1 METDKQKAI
10 EMATDSDLGIL
21 INGAV
26 RFAIG
31 TNTSMVRTI
40 YDFIMKHY
48 SVLDNRMIAVILNDI
63 RWENRNNDL
72 MLKETW
78 LEVESLLSNELY
90 KRTDPRNNI

>member
-10 EMATDSDLGIL
+10 NIVTDSELGIL

-31 TNTSMVRTI
+31 TNTSMVRTL
-40 YDFIMKHY
+40 YNFIMKHY
-48 SVLDNRMIAVILNDI
+48 SVLDNRTIAVILNDI
-63 RWENRNNDL
+63 RWGNRNNDL

-78 LEVESLLSNELY
+78 LEVERFFFNELD